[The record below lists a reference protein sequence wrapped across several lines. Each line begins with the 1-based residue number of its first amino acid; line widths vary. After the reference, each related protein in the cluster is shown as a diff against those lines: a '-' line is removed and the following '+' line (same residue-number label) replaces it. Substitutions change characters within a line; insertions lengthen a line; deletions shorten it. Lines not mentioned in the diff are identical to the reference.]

1 MLLSSDNQET
11 KRRKKGFWA
20 SLTPFGITVALT
32 LVAVLLSL
40 VYIVIVAMSKQGYLT
55 TLA

>member
-1 MLLSSDNQET
+1 MLSSDNQET

-32 LVAVLLSL
+32 LAAVLLSL
-40 VYIVIVAMSKQGYLT
+40 LYIVIVAASKQGYLT